1 MRKLSPSISIKTE
14 VHALGFYQFASKLYF
29 MRAAARKLKYCFRV
43 MKFLLFFR
51 ARGDAANAVPE
62 GRHAADNVDDECTG
76 EVEDEVVDVARAG
89 ARVDLRD
96 LDRRDGERQCRGEE
110 EDAPLPAEYGGQ
122 EHAHRRERDEVSGEI
137 ENDQP
142 QRDIP
147 VAVGQQVVLD
157 GAQRFKVD
165 RLERCVRRKAAAE
178 GVVEEQ
184 HICEHPHIII
194 EQQLHIQ
201 PSAALPLRLRD
212 AAEQR
217 NAQQDRKR
225 RRERELLFRTDNE
238 VRRKLVEQVEAQQ
251 RRREQRRC
259 AAK

>member
-1 MRKLSPSISIKTE
+1 M
-14 VHALGFYQFASKLYF
+14 
-29 MRAAARKLKYCFRV
+29 
-43 MKFLLFFR
+43 
-51 ARGDAANAVPE
+51 
-62 GRHAADNVDDECTG
+62 
-76 EVEDEVVDVARAG
+76 
-89 ARVDLRD
+89 
-96 LDRRDGERQCRGEE
+96 
-110 EDAPLPAEYGGQ
+110 
-122 EHAHRRERDEVSGEI
+122 
-137 ENDQP
+137 
-142 QRDIP
+142 
-147 VAVGQQVVLD
+147 
-157 GAQRFKVD
+157 
-165 RLERCVRRKAAAE
+165 RRKAAAE

>member
-1 MRKLSPSISIKTE
+1 MNFKRRR
-14 VHALGFYQFASKLYF
+14 VYAL
-29 MRAAARKLKYCFRV
+29 R
-43 MKFLLFFR
+43 LFFLFVAKR
-51 ARGDAANAVPE
+51 IDENKTTVKASEPSTAVFRLFLFGAR
-62 GRHAADNVDDECTG
+62 RHAAYALPERRDAADDVDDERTG

-96 LDRRDGERQCRGEE
+96 LDRRDGERQRRGEE
-110 EDAPLPAEYGGQ
+110 EDAALPAEYGGQ
-122 EHAHRRERDEVSGEI
+122 EHAHRRERDEVSGEV

-201 PSAALPLRLRD
+201 PPAALPLRLRD